1 MDFVEFL
8 ACIGAVCLLVL
19 VGAWIFGGNDDK
31 KKYED
36 ALKIR
41 IRDTCLE
48 VPEGQPIGI
57 MEKVESYEDGKHLV
71 ICKSYASESCTSE
84 SCASNGEKRWVK
96 LVQWSK

>member
-1 MDFVEFL
+1 MDFSDFL
-8 ACIGAVCLLVL
+8 ACIGAACILLC
-19 VGAWIFGGNDDK
+19 VGVWIFGGGDS

-57 MEKVESYEDGKHLV
+57 MEKVESYDDGKHLV
-71 ICKSYASESCTSE
+71 ICKSYASENCTSE
-84 SCASNGEKRWVK
+84 SCSSNGEKRWVK
-96 LVQWSK
+96 LIQWSK